1 MPLRRLLL
9 SEMERST
16 YDINSTELAANIN
29 VHHSTFSKFF
39 NYKSDLSFYN
49 VLKSFKFLNPNNE
62 QKLMNKAIEI
72 FIAERQQQNTRLSL
86 EYLSINGL
94 LDELEK
100 TLMTM
105 DTSNTTCKEWHQVY
119 SVSHKFQT
127 QELSIKDME
136 NKINNLKVKS
146 YDMVIFKKILV
157 AYLYYKKGYYKRVL
171 EMSVEITANLESKK
185 MNEYLKE
192 TFQLRL
198 NEILANVY
206 LFAKGEEKKARFF
219 LNSLILSPLTCAR
232 FNFFAYYNMSL
243 SYFFEDYE
251 TAVKY
256 LDEYVGYLQEYG
268 LEEKL
273 TYVKENDYPF
283 LRTFWGVN
291 TETEIKDSAKIEQAH
306 FYAKTGETDLALT
319 ILDSI
324 DDKCDPFFE
333 CYKGLALGSTD
344 YLVQSIG
351 KLINS
356 GNKLFAKLPLS
367 YLDDSHKQIVSP
379 LLSSLNII

>member
-1 MPLRRLLL
+1 MPLRRLLQ
-9 SEMERST
+9 SEMEHST
-16 YDINSTELAANIN
+16 YDISPTELAANIN

-39 NYKSDLSFYN
+39 NYKNDLSFYN
-49 VLKSFKFLNPNNE
+49 VLKSVKFLNPRKE
-62 QKLMNKAIEI
+62 HKLMVEAVDI

-86 EYLSINGL
+86 EYLSINGSL
-94 LDELEK
+94 NNLSE
-100 TLMTM
+100 TLNKM

-119 SVSHKFQT
+119 CLVYKFQN
-127 QELSIKDME
+127 QELSIQDME
-136 NKINNLKVKS
+136 NRINSLKVKS
-146 YDMVIFKKILV
+146 YEMIILKKILA

-171 EMSVEITANLESKK
+171 EMSLEITSNLEHEK

-192 TFQLRL
+192 TFHLRL

-251 TAVKY
+251 TAIRY

-268 LEEKL
+268 LEDKL
-273 TYVKENDYPF
+273 NYVKENDYPF

-291 TETEIKDSAKIEQAH
+291 TETDIKDSAKIEQAH
-306 FYAKTGETDLALT
+306 FYAKTGETDLALE

-324 DDKCDPFFE
+324 EDKSDPFFE

-344 YLVQSIG
+344 YLVKSIG
-351 KLINS
+351 KLLNS

-379 LLSSLNII
+379 LISSLSII